1 MARVL
6 LLFGG
11 RSAEHEVSCASA
23 VSIHDALVAAG
34 HRVIAVGVDRGGDW
48 FVADTNMRPFRAEGR
63 PTSMLVPSG
72 RLQSGSD
79 QFDVD
84 VVFPVIH
91 GPSGED
97 GTIQGLL
104 ETCGLAYV
112 GCGVRGSAIAMD
124 KDLSKTLVATSGVS
138 TAPWRGIQ
146 RSEWDD
152 DPAGTL
158 AAINNDLRLPLF
170 VKPAAQGS
178 SVGIQRVDSEEGMK
192 DALIDAFRYGDKV
205 VVEQAIEGR
214 EIEIAVLDGPRASD
228 PGEVVVSDGWYTYEA
243 KYTDE
248 SSRFEAPADLSA
260 HDSATVRT
268 LAERVFDLLELEGL
282 ARIDFFREHSSG
294 RFYFNEANTMPGF
307 TSISGFPKMWEA
319 TGLPYPELCDH
330 LVSAAIDLHE
340 HRSSLATR

>member
-23 VSIHDALVAAG
+23 VSIHDALVTAG
-34 HRVIAVGVDRGGDW
+34 HRVIAVGVDRTGDW
-48 FVADTNMRPFRAEGR
+48 FVADTTMRPFRAEGR
-63 PTSMLVPSG
+63 PTVMRVPSG

-79 QFDVD
+79 QFGVD

-97 GTIQGLL
+97 GTIQGLI
-104 ETCGLAYV
+104 ETCGLPYV
-112 GCGVRGSAIAMD
+112 GCGVRGSAVAMD
-124 KDLSKTLVATSGVS
+124 KDLSKRLAAVSGVS
-138 TAPWRGIQ
+138 TASWRAI
-146 RSEWDD
+146 RRTEWDE
-152 DPAGTL
+152 DPAATL
-158 AAINNDLRLPLF
+158 AAIGEDLPMPVF
-170 VKPAAQGS
+170 VKPSAQGS
-178 SVGIQRVDSEEGMK
+178 SVGIQRVESAEGLK

-214 EIEIAVLDGPRASD
+214 EIEVAVLDGPRASD
-228 PGEVVVSDGWYTYEA
+228 PGEVVVSAGWYTYEA
-243 KYTDE
+243 KYADE
-248 SSRFEAPADLSA
+248 SSRFEAPAELSA
-260 HDSATVRT
+260 HDTATVRA
-268 LAERVFDLLELEGL
+268 LAQRVFALLELEGL

-319 TGLPYPELCDH
+319 TGLTYPELCDH
-330 LVSAAIDLHE
+330 LVNAAMELHE
-340 HRSSLATR
+340 RRSGLATR